1 MPEIGTHEECQKKK
15 KKQNKKQ
22 PLISGSSSTKL
33 QNMIHVSS
41 NTNGLQHS
49 EQVLLQRVSKFRYIL
64 NIRHLVKNN
73 MILACNFRST
83 IVIAVT

>member
-15 KKQNKKQ
+15 TKQNKKQ

-49 EQVLLQRVSKFRYIL
+49 EQVLLQRVSKFCYIL
-64 NIRHLVKNN
+64 NI
-73 MILACNFRST
+73 S
-83 IVIAVT
+83 